1 MTQIGSQ
8 MASFESTKSG
18 CAVSSKHAPTI
29 PEILTPIWQRV
40 LQRSCIGIDDNFF
53 DLGGNLSSADTL
65 FAEIAREC
73 GREVPSATIFHAS
86 TIAALASILEQPV
99 LPQFSPFIRLK
110 AGSEKPPILIAHG
123 LGGHPNFFQL
133 AKHIHTAHSIY
144 GIQAK
149 GVDGMEEP
157 LNRIEDMARFYLDE
171 LHKLQPKGPY
181 ILIGYSLGGLV
192 TLEMAQRLSKAG
204 EKVALLALIDTYP
217 DPHFL
222 SMGQRLW
229 LRARRIKRHIS
240 EMKKMRPR
248 RAISYFVRG
257 LEHRLG
263 ITLIPNRG
271 SPLPVKSH
279 LSLERTMSHVKEGAY
294 VALRHYRPRFYEGK
308 IKFVGAEN
316 NSYFPSNPISVWSK
330 LADELAVEIVPGG
343 HLDIVTT
350 RFEGLADVL
359 TRYVS
364 EVGRRE

>member
-1 MTQIGSQ
+1 
-8 MASFESTKSG
+8 MASFESTKSESG
-18 CAVSSKHAPTI
+18 AIPKHAPAMA
-29 PEILTPIWQRV
+29 EILTPIWRRL
-40 LQRSCIGIDDNFF
+40 LQRSSIGIEDNFF
-53 DLGGNLSSADTL
+53 ELGGSLLSADLL

-73 GREVPSATIFHAS
+73 GREVPSATIFHAP

-99 LPQFSPFIRLK
+99 LPQFPPFIRLK
-110 AGSEKPPILIAHG
+110 AGNERTPILIAHG

-133 AKHIHTAHSIY
+133 AKHIHTGHSIY

-149 GVDGMEEP
+149 GIDGMEEP
-157 LNRIEDMARFYLDE
+157 LDRIEDMVRFYLDE
-171 LHKLQPKGPY
+171 LNKFQPKGPY
-181 ILIGYSLGGLV
+181 ILIGYSFGGLV

-204 EKVALLALIDTYP
+204 ENVALLALIDAYP

-222 SMGQRLW
+222 PMGQRLW
-229 LRARRIKRHIS
+229 LRARRINRHIS

-257 LEHRLG
+257 LENRLG
-263 ITLIPNRG
+263 TTLIPNRG
-271 SPLPVKSH
+271 RPLPEKAR
-279 LSLERTMSHVKEGAY
+279 LSLERTILHVKERAY
-294 VALRHYRPRFYEGK
+294 VALRHYRPQFYAGK

-330 LADELAVEIVPGG
+330 LADELEVEIVPGG

-359 TRYVS
+359 ARYVS
-364 EVGRRE
+364 DVGRRQ

>member
-1 MTQIGSQ
+1 

-18 CAVSSKHAPTI
+18 CAVSPKHAPTI

-73 GREVPSATIFHAS
+73 GRELPSATIYHAP
-86 TIAALASILEQPV
+86 TIGALASVLEQPT
-99 LPQFSPFIRLK
+99 LPQFSPFFQLK
-110 AGSEKPPILIAHG
+110 AGDEKPPILIAHG
-123 LGGHPNFFQL
+123 LGGHSDFFQL
-133 AKHIHTAHSIY
+133 AKHIHTGHSIY

-157 LNRIEDMARFYLDE
+157 LDRIEDMARFYVDE
-171 LHKLQPKGPY
+171 LEKLQPKGPY
-181 ILIGYSLGGLV
+181 ILIGYSFGGLV
-192 TLEMAQRLSKAG
+192 TLEMAQRLSKGG
-204 EKVALLALIDTYP
+204 ENVALLVLVDAYP

-222 SMGQRLW
+222 SKGQRLW
-229 LRARRIKRHIS
+229 LIARRVRRHVS
-240 EMKKMRPR
+240 EMRQMPGRESV
-248 RAISYFVRG
+248 SYFVRG

-271 SPLPVKSH
+271 IPLPKKSR
-279 LSLERTMSHVKEGAY
+279 LSLERTILQVKERAY
-294 VALRHYRPRFYEGK
+294 VALRRYQPQFYRGK

-316 NSYFPSNPISVWSK
+316 NSYFPSDPTSVWGK
-330 LADELAVEIVPGG
+330 LTDEVEVEIVPGS
-343 HLDIVTT
+343 HLDMVTT
-350 RFEGLADVL
+350 RFEDLADVL

-364 EVGRRE
+364 ELGRRE